1 MNCTLQTI
9 NQKTGIRRGLH
20 THWEKNDP
28 FLFPMYPFGPPRI
41 ADTIMYYMSG
51 QLVH

>member
-1 MNCTLQTI
+1 MGGVELTKI
-9 NQKTGIRRGLH
+9 NTVKQ
-20 THWEKNDP
+20 
-28 FLFPMYPFGPPRI
+28 GPRRI